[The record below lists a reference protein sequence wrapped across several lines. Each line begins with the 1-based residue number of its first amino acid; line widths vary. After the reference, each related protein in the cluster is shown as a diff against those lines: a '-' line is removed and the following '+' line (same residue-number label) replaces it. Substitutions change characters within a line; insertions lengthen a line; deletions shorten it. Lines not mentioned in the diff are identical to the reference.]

1 MDDNYQIS
9 LLHSI
14 AVLEEEIRIY
24 ESQLKPQFLI
34 DDDDEYQ
41 EQLELRWHISDLKD
55 ELENLKKK
63 NVEFLALRSK
73 D

>member
-24 ESQLKPQFLI
+24 EKPQFLI

-73 D
+73 E

>member
-1 MDDNYQIS
+1 MDNLLERIADLEKQI
-9 LLHSI
+9 
-14 AVLEEEIRIY
+14 RNY

-55 ELENLKKK
+55 ELEDLKEQ
-63 NVEFLALRSK
+63 NGFEESIEGWG
-73 D
+73 

>member
-1 MDDNYQIS
+1 MDN
-9 LLHSI
+9 LLERI
-14 AVLEEEIRIY
+14 ADLEEEIRNY
-24 ESQLKPQFLI
+24 QYQLKPQFLI

>member
-1 MDDNYQIS
+1 MDN
-9 LLHSI
+9 LLERI
-14 AVLEEEIRIY
+14 ADLEEEIRNY
-24 ESQLKPQFLI
+24 QSQLKPQFLI

-73 D
+73 E